1 MSDLSIQ
8 PTNVQQKKKMSP
20 VKKGA
25 LIGAA
30 IPATTSAISTTALAT
45 FNKDIFKEC
54 ANICGNKGKFL
65 ALIAIG
71 TAVASGFWAG
81 IGAGIGK
88 IVEICK
94 NKKAQKT
101 QAEG

>member
-25 LIGAA
+25 LIGAGAEVASRALLAGLA
-30 IPATTSAISTTALAT
+30 IKSIGKDQFVNCIKTAGVGKYAGRVALGIGITSA
-45 FNKDIFKEC
+45 
-54 ANICGNKGKFL
+54 
-65 ALIAIG
+65 
-71 TAVASGFWAG
+71 